1 MVDSHVAELERI
13 WSLCR
18 RIDAAPASAT
28 LRARLLEPAA
38 DLIGAETAVA
48 RVFSVSLPVPR
59 LEGIDSLEIADS
71 VHDAYRSRY
80 FRLDPVHLVLHDRL
94 SQPLFADP
102 DRPGEW
108 RCGQSDSSRGGR
120 LPVAISGSENQRQCR
135 FRQYFKEFLAP
146 NNFYHHLGFCF
157 QDSSARFTA
166 ILDFHRGQRSPPFGE
181 LDMARAKILAALLH
195 AKPAPNIPSAERCES
210 LSAREL
216 EVAQAVASGLSNKEV
231 GSVLGISVRTVENH
245 LRSIFAK
252 LKIKSR
258 VCLAARL
265 RGIDQGVTSS

>member
-1 MVDSHVAELERI
+1 VNRHVAELERI
-13 WSLCR
+13 WNLSR

-38 DLIGAETAVA
+38 GLLGAETAVA
-48 RVFSVSLPVPR
+48 RVFSVSLRAPR
-59 LEGIDSLEIADS
+59 LEGVDSLEIADA
-71 VHDAYRSRY
+71 VHDAYLNRY
-80 FRLDPVHLVLHDRL
+80 FRLDPVHQVLNNRL

-102 DRPGEW
+102 HRPGEW
-108 RCGQSDSSRGGR
+108 RYGELDSSRGER
-120 LPVAISGSENQRQCR
+120 RSAPIDGSVSQRRRR

-146 NNFYHHLGFCF
+146 NDFYHHLGFCF
-157 QDSSARFTA
+157 PDSSARFTFL
-166 ILDFHRGQRSPPFGE
+166 LDFHRGQRSSPFSE
-181 LDMARAKILAALLH
+181 LDMARARVLAALLH
-195 AKPAPNIPSAERCES
+195 AKPARNVSGTERCES

-231 GSVLGISVRTVENH
+231 ASVLGISVRTVENH

-258 VCLAARL
+258 IRLAARL
-265 RGIDQGVTSS
+265 RGIDQGMASS

>member
-1 MVDSHVAELERI
+1 VNSHVAELERI
-13 WSLCR
+13 WDLSR

-38 DLIGAETAVA
+38 GLLGAETAVA
-48 RVFSVSLPVPR
+48 RVFSVSRPVPR
-59 LEGIDSLEIADS
+59 LEGVDSLEIGDS
-71 VHDAYRSRY
+71 VHDAYLSRY
-80 FRLDPVHLVLHDRL
+80 FRLDPVHQVLNNRL

-108 RCGQSDSSRGGR
+108 RRGQLDSSRGGR
-120 LPVAISGSENQRQCR
+120 GSAPVSGSVSQRRRR

-146 NNFYHHLGFCF
+146 NDFYHHLGFCF
-157 QDSSARFTA
+157 QDSSARFTFL
-166 ILDFHRGQRSPPFGE
+166 LDFHRGQRSSPFSE

-195 AKPAPNIPSAERCES
+195 AKPARNVSMAERCES
-210 LSAREL
+210 LSQREL

-258 VCLAARL
+258 IRLAARL
-265 RGIDQGVTSS
+265 REIDQGIASS